1 MRWSIIWVIIL
12 VNCNL
17 SAQVSIPSSASENIN
32 FDRNKP
38 IQINETRATKAYAED
53 WFSLPFELVNL
64 GEIEPVSPSPFT
76 IFPDSTIIWGFQ
88 FNTNPVFANKHGI
101 ADVICPSRTPAG
113 WLNDW
118 GKVTIDSISV
128 GYNYVRNTGSA
139 IVDTIYA
146 DILSLNGT
154 QFGYNDLNNNDAYDV
169 GEFYHNII
177 PHTGNTDELDP
188 QAVRRTD
195 TILLTSQFETAA
207 SGIQYF
213 KWDVNDTVNGGEQY
227 GVYFRFRPGY
237 EWNAGNDTLS
247 KYNKLSFV
255 VRKQEANQSI
265 QQLWPDKSGFCTYV
279 NDKSTRYGYGI
290 FANSLIPGVV
300 ADANYIA
307 EHMYILYK
315 LTTQELSIQDLPDNF
330 NNLKIFP
337 NPVAASQPINIVL
350 NLQEETPLD
359 IELLDL
365 NGKTVLVKK
374 INGLKGQHTYQVN
387 FSNIPTGYY
396 SMIINGYS
404 SKIVVF

>member
-38 IQINETRATKAYAED
+38 IQINDTRATKAYAED

-113 WLNDW
+113 WINNW
-118 GKVTIDSISV
+118 GEVVVDSISV
-128 GYNYVRNTGSA
+128 AYNYTRNTNTD

-146 DILSLNGT
+146 DILSLNGN
-154 QFGYNDLNNNDAYDV
+154 QFGYNDLNNNNTYDP

-177 PHTGNTDELDP
+177 PHTGNTDELD
-188 QAVRRTD
+188 QGEVLRTD
-195 TILLTSQFETAA
+195 TILLTNQFTTSS

-213 KWDVNDTVNGGEQY
+213 RWDVNDTVDGGKQY
-227 GVYFRFRPGY
+227 GIYFRFRPGY
-237 EWNAGNDTLS
+237 NWVAGDDTLS
-247 KYNKLSFV
+247 KYNKFSFI
-255 VRKQEANQSI
+255 VRKQEIGQSL
-265 QQLWPDKSGFCTYV
+265 QQLWPDESAFCTYV
-279 NDKSTRYGYGI
+279 NDKSTRYGYGT
-290 FANSLIPGVV
+290 FANSLFPGVV

-315 LTTQELSIQDLPDNF
+315 LTTQELSTKALPENF
-330 NNLKIFP
+330 NAINIFP
-337 NPVAASQPINIVL
+337 NPVQTNAPINITI
-350 NLQEETPLD
+350 NLQKSATLNTH
-359 IELLDL
+359 LLDL
-365 NGKTVLVKK
+365 NGKSVLRQKM
-374 INGLKGQHTYQVN
+374 KGIEGEHTYKVL
-387 FSNIPTGYY
+387 FPNIQPGYY
-396 SMIINGYS
+396 SLVINGYS